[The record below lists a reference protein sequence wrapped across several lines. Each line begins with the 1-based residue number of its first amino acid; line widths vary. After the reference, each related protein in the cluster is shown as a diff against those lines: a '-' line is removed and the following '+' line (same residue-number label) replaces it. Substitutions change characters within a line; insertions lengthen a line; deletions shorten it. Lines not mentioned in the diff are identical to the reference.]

1 MNLINR
7 NINAIDG
14 KEDLEVLHSIKDFPV
29 FMGCVNHSEDDDLLA
44 EMTWSISP
52 NNGVLQLCKL
62 IPLNILYREQH
73 DSGQI
78 GKTWMNHH
86 CEFARFIK
94 GEPPKAVLEI
104 GGGHGTL
111 SREYEKIDE
120 IKWTI
125 IEPNP
130 APLEGV
136 NARYIKGFLDKD
148 FKLDTSIDTVINSHV
163 LEHIYDPNEFI
174 KHISSLIKEGQKLIF
189 SIPNM
194 EEMLKAKFTNCLNFE
209 HTILLTEP
217 YVEHILSKH
226 GFKKLTKQYFLKNHS
241 IFYSYE
247 KDKDTE
253 LIDLPKDLYIHNKK
267 LYLDYIEFHERLI
280 HDLNKKISNVKTE
293 QSIYLFGAHVFA
305 QYLIA
310 IGLNT
315 ERILCV
321 LDNDQNK
328 HHKRLYGT
336 SLTASSPKILS
347 DVKNP
352 IVILK
357 AGAYNDEIKDD
368 ILSNI
373 NKDTIFWETG
383 F

>member
-1 MNLINR
+1 M
-7 NINAIDG
+7 
-14 KEDLEVLHSIKDFPV
+14 
-29 FMGCVNHSEDDDLLA
+29 
-44 EMTWSISP
+44 
-52 NNGVLQLCKL
+52 
-62 IPLNILYREQH
+62 
-73 DSGQI
+73 
-78 GKTWMNHH
+78 
-86 CEFARFIK
+86 
-94 GEPPKAVLEI
+94 
-104 GGGHGTL
+104 
-111 SREYEKIDE
+111 
-120 IKWTI
+120 
-125 IEPNP
+125 
-130 APLEGV
+130 
-136 NARYIKGFLDKD
+136 
-148 FKLDTSIDTVINSHV
+148 
-163 LEHIYDPNEFI
+163 
-174 KHISSLIKEGQKLIF
+174 
-189 SIPNM
+189 
-194 EEMLKAKFTNCLNFE
+194 
-209 HTILLTEP
+209 
-217 YVEHILSKH
+217 
-226 GFKKLTKQYFLKNHS
+226 
-241 IFYSYE
+241 
-247 KDKDTE
+247 
-253 LIDLPKDLYIHNKK
+253 IDLPKDLYIHNKK